1 MPRKGLALASGPFAR
16 FQAVR
21 PHPENRAARPGA
33 AHTARD
39 MTVDLR
45 PSQNRAKILRFCLPN
60 PELNWNSLRRGC
72 AARRGVYQHCILRR

>member
-45 PSQNRAKILRFCLPN
+45 PSQNRAKILRFCSHKPACQGNTRL
-60 PELNWNSLRRGC
+60 L
-72 AARRGVYQHCILRR
+72 